1 MKRKIALSGVAFVLT
16 VLVAYN
22 PAMAAK
28 KLTSHK
34 HAAASTAKVDNAT
47 LVKNVEARLARTRSL
62 KTLAIHVQATS
73 GVVTLSGTV
82 PKWWQKGVATRETR
96 MVTGVKKVD
105 NELKIAPGGMRKQTK
120 HARKA
125 AEKSS

>member
-1 MKRKIALSGVAFVLT
+1 MKKRTVLLGVAFVLAT
-16 VLVAYN
+16 LLSYN
-22 PAMAAK
+22 PAMAATK
-28 KLTSHK
+28 RTSHK
-34 HAAASTAKVDNAT
+34 QAATSTAKVDNAT

-120 HARKA
+120 HAKKA